1 MAKYIYITRGQV
13 YPLIWDPALFKGPLS
28 DGTIC
33 FWLTYTY
40 IYIYGSFFSD
50 HIDQPVLLQI
60 LGNLG
65 CGGRMYLLAG
75 DILLELIIS
84 TPASV
89 NHIYV
94 YVSIL

>member
-1 MAKYIYITRGQV
+1 MSPDMGPPPLFQGPIVRRDDLLLAYI
-13 YPLIWDPALFKGPLS
+13 
-28 DGTIC
+28 
-33 FWLTYTY
+33 Y
-40 IYIYGSFFSD
+40 IYIYGPFFSD
-50 HIDQPVLLQI
+50 PIDQHVLLQI

-89 NHIYV
+89 NHICVCKY
-94 YVSIL
+94 SLRAP

>member
-1 MAKYIYITRGQV
+1 MGSHPFQGPIVRRDDLFLAYIYI
-13 YPLIWDPALFKGPLS
+13 
-28 DGTIC
+28 
-33 FWLTYTY
+33 Y
-40 IYIYGSFFSD
+40 IYIYGSFLSD